1 MNKQV
6 GNMQFMQK
14 INRLKVLNFVRK
26 NPDCSRP
33 IIAKETGL
41 SLPSITNIVTHLSEL
56 GYLKECGTED
66 VERVGR
72 KSALLRFS
80 PENGKFLCAFLFDET
95 VNIFVCDLSGKA
107 SSEYEFSRIGLSL
120 SETISLVCD
129 KVQAITK
136 EYGEKTFL
144 AIGIA
149 TSGLVLKNGQ
159 FIMSSK
165 LKWKSYNIKEAIE
178 GITNIPVFVENISPI
193 RALYHFRSDEK
204 YNENTI
210 FIDLENGI
218 GAYQFYNGQL
228 NHSALGELGHT
239 TVEPSGEECFCGNR
253 GCLEAMCSPSRLL
266 SLYEKETGEKISLPR
281 LEELY
286 LEKDETAKAV
296 VQNCANYLGMGLA
309 NLINLFN
316 PSILVI
322 NTGDF
327 KDCPSLT
334 KEATEELYRRAI
346 STLTQNLKIET
357 THSSQKSVVFGM
369 ALNLCDNVFSTDYP
383 YDII

>member
-26 NPDCSRP
+26 NPNCSRP

-41 SLPSITNIVTHLSEL
+41 SLPSITNMVNHLSEL

-72 KSALLRFS
+72 KSTLLRFS
-80 PENGKFLCAFLFDET
+80 PENGKFLCVFLFDET
-95 VNIFVCDLSGKA
+95 VNIFICDLSGKA
-107 SSEYEFSRIGLSL
+107 SSEYEFSKRGLSL

-129 KVQAITK
+129 KVQEITK
-136 EYGEKTFL
+136 KYGEKAFL

-149 TSGLVLKNGQ
+149 TSGLVLGNGQ
-159 FIMSSK
+159 FIMSSMF
-165 LKWKSYNIKEAIE
+165 KWKSYNIRESLQN
-178 GITNIPVFVENISPI
+178 ITDVPVFVENISPI

-239 TVEPSGEECFCGNR
+239 TVEPCGEECFCGNK
-253 GCLEAMCSPSRLL
+253 GCLEAMCSPRRLL
-266 SLYEKETGEKISLPR
+266 SLYEKETGEKISLSR

-286 LEKDETAKAV
+286 ASGDQVATKTIK
-296 VQNCANYLGMGLA
+296 NC
-309 NLINLFN
+309 
-316 PSILVI
+316 
-322 NTGDF
+322 
-327 KDCPSLT
+327 
-334 KEATEELYRRAI
+334 
-346 STLTQNLKIET
+346 
-357 THSSQKSVVFGM
+357 
-369 ALNLCDNVFSTDYP
+369 
-383 YDII
+383 

>member
-1 MNKQV
+1 
-6 GNMQFMQK
+6 
-14 INRLKVLNFVRK
+14 
-26 NPDCSRP
+26 
-33 IIAKETGL
+33 
-41 SLPSITNIVTHLSEL
+41 
-56 GYLKECGTED
+56 
-66 VERVGR
+66 
-72 KSALLRFS
+72 
-80 PENGKFLCAFLFDET
+80 
-95 VNIFVCDLSGKA
+95 
-107 SSEYEFSRIGLSL
+107 

-129 KVQAITK
+129 KIQEITN
-136 EYGEKTFL
+136 EYGEKAFL

-149 TSGLVLKNGQ
+149 TSGLVLKDGQ
-159 FIMSSK
+159 FIMSSMF
-165 LKWKSYNIKEAIE
+165 KWKSYNIKESIE
-178 GITNIPVFVENISPI
+178 NITNIHVYVENISPV
-193 RALYHFRSDEK
+193 RALYHFRSNEK

-239 TVEPSGEECFCGNR
+239 TVEPGGEECFCGNR

-266 SLYEKETGEKISLPR
+266 SLYEKETGEKISISH

-286 LEKDETAKAV
+286 LKNDETAKSV
-296 VQNCANYLGMGLA
+296 IRNCANYLGMGIA
-309 NLINLFN
+309 NLISLFN

-327 KDCPSLT
+327 KDCPSLI

-346 STLTQNLKIET
+346 PTLTQNLKIEI

>member
-41 SLPSITNIVTHLSEL
+41 SLPSITNIVTHLSVL
-56 GYLKECGTED
+56 GYLRECGTED

-80 PENGKFLCAFLFDET
+80 PEGKNFISVFLFDET
-95 VNIFVCDLSGKA
+95 VKIFICDLSGKA
-107 SSEYEFSRIGLSL
+107 SWEYEFSKKGLSL

-129 KVQAITK
+129 KIQEITN
-136 EYGEKTFL
+136 EYGEKAFL
-144 AIGIA
+144 AIGVA
-149 TSGLVLKNGQ
+149 TSGLVLKDGQ
-159 FIMSSK
+159 FIMSSMF
-165 LKWKSYNIKEAIE
+165 KWKSYNIKESVE
-178 GITNIPVFVENISPI
+178 KITNIPVYVENISPI

-228 NHSALGELGHT
+228 NRSALGELGHT
-239 TVEPSGEECFCGNR
+239 TVEPDGEECFCGNR

-266 SLYEKETGEKISLPR
+266 SLYEKETGEKISLSR

-286 LEKDETAKAV
+286 LKDNKTAKAV
-296 VQNCANYLGMGLA
+296 LRKCANYLGMGIA

-316 PSILVI
+316 PCILVI

-327 KDCPSLT
+327 KDCPSLI

-346 STLTQNLKIET
+346 PTLTQNLKIET
-357 THSSQKSVVFGM
+357 THSSQRSVVFGM